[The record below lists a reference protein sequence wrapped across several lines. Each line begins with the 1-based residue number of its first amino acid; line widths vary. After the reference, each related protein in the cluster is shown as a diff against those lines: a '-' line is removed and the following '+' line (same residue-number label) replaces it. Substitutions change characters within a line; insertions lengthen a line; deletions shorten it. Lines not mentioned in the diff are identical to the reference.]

1 MKRKVYKNTNKFT
14 VMAGIVILLVVMF
27 VIRFVWI
34 EYLGWNEES
43 KDTQTQETGAVED
56 ADASEDTNA
65 AGADSVNN
73 ADNAAGADSV
83 NNADN
88 ATVEDTYTDS
98 DNHPYDFTVC
108 FAGDINLAE
117 NWGTT
122 VFLDSQPNG
131 IKDCISPELMEYMQ
145 NADIMCLNNEF
156 TFTTRGEKLEGKLYH
171 FRANPE
177 RVEVLKEMGVDIV
190 KLANNHACDYGSQSL
205 LDTMDTLKN
214 AEIEYIGAGSN
225 LQEAMTP
232 VYIEAD
238 GKTVAFVAASRAEKN
253 IKTPQATET
262 EPGILRCYETE
273 LFIETI
279 KEAKKNADFV
289 LAYVH
294 WGTEYS
300 YELEEVQLTSGKEY
314 LDAGADVVIGAHSHC
329 LQGME
334 YYEDKPIIYSL
345 GNYWFNEKTLDTM
358 LLELHFSGDD
368 TDKKVEV
375 KVIPAIQAE
384 YKTNIVTDEKEK
396 ERIFSF
402 LEDISINVAI
412 DENGLVTKKAE

>member
-1 MKRKVYKNTNKFT
+1 MKRNHYKKTNVNKT
-14 VMAGIVILLVVMF
+14 AVLLGIILLVALLF
-27 VIRFVWI
+27 GIRYMGL
-34 EYLGWNEES
+34 EYWGILGNGQEENKQEENKQEENPDS
-43 KDTQTQETGAVED
+43 TVDTTNSTEVEN
-56 ADASEDTNA
+56 DT
-65 AGADSVNN
+65 SLQ
-73 ADNAAGADSV
+73 
-83 NNADN
+83 
-88 ATVEDTYTDS
+88 DT
-98 DNHPYDFTVC
+98 HPYDFTVC
-108 FAGDINLAE
+108 FAGDINLDD

-122 VFLDSQPNG
+122 LFMDSQPGG
-131 IKDCISPELMEYMQ
+131 IHDCISKELMESMK

-156 TFTTRGEKLEGKLYH
+156 TFTTRGEKLAGKLYH
-171 FRANPE
+171 FRANPQ
-177 RVEVLKEMGVDIV
+177 RVEVLMEMGVDVV

-214 AEIEYIGAGSN
+214 AGIEYVGAGEN

-232 VYIEAD
+232 VYIEVD

-273 LFIETI
+273 LFIDTI
-279 KEAKKNADFV
+279 KEAKQNADFV

-300 YELEEVQLTSGKEY
+300 YELEEVQMTTGKEY
-314 LDAGADVVIGAHSHC
+314 LDAGADVIIGAHSHC

-334 YYEDKPIIYSL
+334 YYDGKPIIYSL

-358 LLELHFSGDD
+358 LLELHFYGDD
-368 TDKKVEV
+368 LDSQLEV

-384 YKTNIVTDEKEK
+384 YKTTYVSDKDER

-402 LEDISINVAI
+402 LEGISINVFI
-412 DENGLVTKKAE
+412 DENGIVKEIIEKAEQ

>member
-1 MKRKVYKNTNKFT
+1 MKRRSYKKTNVNKSA
-14 VMAGIVILLVVMF
+14 VLIGIILLVAGMF
-27 VIRFVWI
+27 AIRYI
-34 EYLGWNEES
+34 GLEYWGIFGEEE
-43 KDTQTQETGAVED
+43 KQQQDFTEPLAEEVLATDET
-56 ADASEDTNA
+56 
-65 AGADSVNN
+65 
-73 ADNAAGADSV
+73 
-83 NNADN
+83 
-88 ATVEDTYTDS
+88 

-108 FAGDINLAE
+108 FAGDINLDD

-122 VFLDSQPNG
+122 LFMESQSNG
-131 IKDCISPELMEYMQ
+131 IYDCISKELMESMQ

-156 TFTTRGEKLEGKLYH
+156 TFSTGGEKIPGKLYH

-177 RVEVLKEMGVDIV
+177 RVEVLKEMGVDVV

-205 LDTMDTLKN
+205 LDTMDTLKG
-214 AEIEYIGAGSN
+214 AGIEYIGAGAN

-253 IKTPQATET
+253 VKTPQATET

-273 LFIETI
+273 LFVQTI
-279 KEAKKNADFV
+279 REAKKNADFV

-300 YELEEVQLTSGKEY
+300 HELEDVQMTTGKEY
-314 LDAGADVVIGAHSHC
+314 LDAGADAVIGAHSHC
-329 LQGME
+329 LQGTE
-334 YYEDKPIIYSL
+334 YYNGKPIVYSL

-358 LLELHFSGDD
+358 LVELHFYGDD
-368 TDKKVEV
+368 SDSQLEV
-375 KVIPAIQAE
+375 KVIPAIQKE
-384 YKTNIVTDEKEK
+384 YKTTFVSDKEER

-402 LEDISINVAI
+402 LEGISINVHI
-412 DENGLVTKKAE
+412 DENGFLKEIIDEAE